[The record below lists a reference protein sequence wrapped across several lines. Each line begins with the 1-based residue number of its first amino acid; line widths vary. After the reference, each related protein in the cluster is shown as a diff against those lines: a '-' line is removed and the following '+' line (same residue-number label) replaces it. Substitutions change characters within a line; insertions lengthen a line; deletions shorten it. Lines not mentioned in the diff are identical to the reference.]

1 MSKSGKDFDWK
12 TLYKCQKIKTTPC
25 YNENF
30 DPDLEKE
37 SDERKIINDAKFLD
51 SGTSY
56 VACQERL

>member
-12 TLYKCQKIKTTPC
+12 TLYKCKKIKTTPC

-37 SDERKIINDAKFLD
+37 SDERKRLSTTLNSLTLVP
-51 SGTSY
+51 SS
-56 VACQERL
+56 VAC

>member
-30 DPDLEKE
+30 DPDLE

-56 VACQERL
+56 AAC